1 MFYVY
6 VLFSEK
12 LNKYYVGSTND
23 IQKRLV
29 QHNAGKTSFT
39 SRGIPWII
47 IISMEFNSRAEAV
60 QLELKIKKR
69 GISRYLQD
77 KNLM

>member
-69 GISRYLQD
+69 GINRYLQD